1 MRRPSPL
8 CAAAPWLCSIGVLFL
23 ARGVWVVGVRVVG
36 VWMMGAACW
45 VPGGAG
51 GAVASSTGWALR
63 CRSSSVERGRMICQF
78 IVVLVST
85 FLCQV
90 TVVSQLP
97 QHVHTD
103 THMLMPIFP
112 HKNTCSHTHTQMFT
126 HTYSYTHLLTHTT
139 HTHLLAHT
147 HTPAHTHLLT
157 HTHSHTPTQTHIHLT
172 LQTHLD
178 TRVY

>member
-8 CAAAPWLCSIGVLFL
+8 CAAAPWLCSSGVLFL
-23 ARGVWVVGVRVVG
+23 ARGVWVMGVRVVG

-112 HKNTCSHTHTQMFT
+112 HKNTCSHTHTP
-126 HTYSYTHLLTHTT
+126 T
-139 HTHLLAHT
+139 HTHTCSHIQHIHT
-147 HTPAHTHLLT
+147 CLHTHTHLLT
-157 HTHSHTPTQTHIHLT
+157 HTCSHTHTH
-172 LQTHLD
+172 THLLKH
-178 TRVY
+178 TYT